1 MKVVF
6 DTNVFV
12 SALVIPSG
20 AAAQALFR
28 VIQGQDRLFISKEII
43 HELLSVLSRKFSR
56 DREALSRVAFTL
68 SEVAEIVTP
77 TDTVHVLEDE
87 PDNRVI
93 ECALCAGADVVVT
106 GDKRMLKLSAYG
118 GMRII
123 SVREYL
129 DTIPS
134 E

>member
-1 MKVVF
+1 MRIVF

-12 SALVIPSG
+12 SALIIPSG

-77 TDTVHVLEDE
+77 TETIHVLEDE
-87 PDNRVI
+87 PDNRVV
-93 ECALCAGADVVVT
+93 ECALRAGADVVVT

-129 DTIPS
+129 ETIP
-134 E
+134 